1 MDQTTPAHQIVFRHH
16 RERCKNTNMD
26 RCFSLRA
33 GCDHQEATSSGCQP
47 LHNFTDFERDHF
59 EKMPLNQVFSGS
71 SYKMKQ
77 IEPLNQLILFD

>member
-16 RERCKNTNMD
+16 RERCRNTNMD

-59 EKMPLNQVFSGS
+59 RENAFKPGIFR
-71 SYKMKQ
+71 
-77 IEPLNQLILFD
+77 EQLQNETDRTS